1 MIFRFNYD
9 KAIMTIFHMNLKTI
23 LIPLLILGGSLV
35 FNSCSIQRESSYVQ
49 RTKSRF
55 TLIIM
60 YDTTIGKQPLLK
72 AMKRYKAKLLY
83 DYKNFNG
90 VAISISDTYDE
101 TTVIHFFEKVSGVIS
116 VQRDR
121 KMQLFD
127 KRE

>member
-101 TTVIHFFEKVSGVIS
+101 TKAIHFFEKVSGVIS

>member
-1 MIFRFNYD
+1 MIFRFNYN
-9 KAIMTIFHMNLKTI
+9 KAIMTIFHMNLKTT

-72 AMKRYKAKLLY
+72 ALKRYKAKLLY

>member
-9 KAIMTIFHMNLKTI
+9 KAIMTIFHMNLKTT

>member
-9 KAIMTIFHMNLKTI
+9 KAIMMVFHMNLKTI